1 MKRIRMAL
9 PAVVLMLAAC
19 SAPTAQDGPIA
30 GAAASSAASPAAA
43 AVQGAMPAGPYRL
56 TTASGAEITFALPT
70 PATDPAVAAI
80 EAYRVKVG
88 AAPVAYLVA
97 DVDNRKGT
105 EPLNMYMVTA
115 FDDEGRQFTF
125 SSVADAI
132 HGWAPTYSYDFKWSM
147 GGKQLDEAVGA
158 GLKREANDLYNGE
171 VSNVDT
177 AERSTVI
184 LASPDAELPAG
195 FARVAVQASGMGEE
209 EEARPAR

>member
-9 PAVVLMLAAC
+9 PAVALMLAAC
-19 SAPTAQDGPIA
+19 SAPAAQDSPTA
-30 GAAASSAASPAAA
+30 GAAASSAAPAAA
-43 AVQGAMPAGPYRL
+43 AAQGAMPAGPYRL
-56 TTASGAEITFALPT
+56 TTASGADITFALPT

-88 AAPVAYLVA
+88 AAPVSYLVA

-105 EPLNMYMVTA
+105 EPANMYMVTA
-115 FDDEGRQFTF
+115 VDDEGRQFTF

-132 HGWAPTYSYDFKWSM
+132 QGWAPTYSYDFKWSM
-147 GGKQLDEAVGA
+147 GGKALDEAVGA

-171 VSNVDT
+171 VSNVET
-177 AERSTVI
+177 AERSTVV
-184 LASPDAELPAG
+184 LASADAELPTE